1 MKTESVVC
9 FGETLWDILPGEKI
23 AGGAPM
29 NVAIRL
35 AAWGHSVQLISRVG
49 HDEDGDRLLELL
61 QQQHVD
67 ISLIQ
72 KDLEYPSGKVL
83 VTLNQSGNA
92 SYEIVQPS
100 AWDAIEATDRNLK
113 AVAASKAFVFG
124 SLAARSEVSAATLLQ
139 LCEAASKRV
148 FDVNLRKP
156 FVDIVL
162 IKSLIQISQIIKLND
177 EELIEL
183 MPLLGY
189 SKIKNTENDL
199 QTAMNWLRLFSGAET
214 ICVTRGAEGA
224 LLLHK
229 QMNYV
234 HPGYTVTVKDTIGS
248 GDSFLATLLA
258 GLLNNIPPDEILA
271 NACAVGALVAT
282 HKGANP
288 SISEAD
294 IIAIKKA

>member
-9 FGETLWDILPGEKI
+9 FGETLWDILPGEKV

-49 HDEDGDRLLELL
+49 HDEDGNRLLELL

-72 KDLEYPSGKVL
+72 KDREYPSGKVL

-100 AWDAIEATDRNLK
+100 AWDAIEVTDRNQK

-124 SLAARSEVSAATLLQ
+124 SLVARSEVSAATLLQ
-139 LCEAASKRV
+139 LCKSASKRV

-189 SKIKNTENDL
+189 SKINNTENEL

-214 ICVTRGAEGA
+214 ICVTRGAQGA

-229 QMNYV
+229 QMNYA

-248 GDSFLATLLA
+248 GDSFLAILLS
-258 GLLNNIPPDEILA
+258 GLLSNIPPDETLA